1 MIDVLLGAKSIAFYF
16 KKRVGDDFRKKT
28 QIKKDIFFYV

>member
-16 KKRVGDDFRKKT
+16 KKRVGDDFRKKNSN
-28 QIKKDIFFYV
+28 